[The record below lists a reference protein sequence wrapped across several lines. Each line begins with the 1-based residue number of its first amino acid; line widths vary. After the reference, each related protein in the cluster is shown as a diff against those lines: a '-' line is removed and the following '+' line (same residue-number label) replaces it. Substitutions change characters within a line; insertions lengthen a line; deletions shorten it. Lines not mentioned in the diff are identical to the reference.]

1 VHCWE
6 WQQDSPGNKKSL
18 NGRRNMGIQDISRPD
33 SQASELSTVLQDLA
47 RLAQRAGTAADRQS
61 TDIVASA
68 MLERLLAYFGAQHG
82 ALLLDTQRNLEPGQY
97 YLPSSLHENDVRV
110 LALHGI
116 GEEDSY
122 MLMNVSPSTS
132 GNGQPGPDLQ
142 RSVTYQLPVGQLML
156 ENRHLQ
162 TGELEALPEL
172 SSSES
177 AHPLEALLLVS
188 WDDGEDRACRIAI
201 EQAHILLPRV
211 ADGAGAVIVNL
222 LLAER
227 VHELEHAAMREA
239 LGGMELL
246 KAELLGTVSHELRS
260 PLASIKGYA
269 ATLLRHERR
278 LSREERHQFLLAI
291 NEASDRLEIIIE
303 RLLEMSQLDT
313 KAIGLA
319 CSPVDVARLAQE
331 AMTAAEQRVVTQH
344 PDRFRFMLR
353 VEKFD
358 GSPASAVPLILA
370 DPRRLREVLDNL
382 LENAIKYSPD
392 GGTITVLICPAVP
405 DKMPGSLSIL
415 SREDARQLNN
425 VLLRMLEIC
434 VIDAGIGIP
443 TEHLE
448 RIFDRF
454 HRVDMRLTREVNGL
468 GLGLAISRHIVEM
481 HGGMI
486 WAESPDQG
494 GSIFHVLLPLQE
506 VNA

>member
-1 VHCWE
+1 
-6 WQQDSPGNKKSL
+6 
-18 NGRRNMGIQDISRPD
+18 MGIQDISRPD
-33 SQASELSTVLQDLA
+33 SQASELAIVLQDLA

-61 TDIVASA
+61 TDIIASA
-68 MLERLLAYFGAQHG
+68 MLERLLVLFGAQHG
-82 ALLLDTQRNLEPGQY
+82 ALLLDTQGNLEPGQY

-116 GEEDSY
+116 GEEDSDV
-122 MLMNVSPSTS
+122 LLSVSPST
-132 GNGQPGPDLQ
+132 GRNRQPGHELSC
-142 RSVTYQLPVGQLML
+142 SVTYRLPVGQLML

-177 AHPLEALLLVS
+177 AHLLEALLLMS
-188 WDDGEDRACRIAI
+188 WDDVEDRACSVAI
-201 EQAHILLPRV
+201 EHAHVLLPYV

-227 VHELEHAAMREA
+227 VHELEHTAMREA
-239 LGGMELL
+239 LEGMELL

-319 CSPVDVARLAQE
+319 YSPVDVARLAQE
-331 AMTAAEQRVVTQH
+331 AITTAEQRVVTHH
-344 PDRFRFMLR
+344 PERFRFMLR
-353 VEKFD
+353 IEKFD
-358 GSPASAVPLILA
+358 GIPDSAVPLILA

-392 GGTITVLICPAVP
+392 GGTVTVVICPAAP
-405 DKMPGSLSIL
+405 DKVPGSLSIMN
-415 SREDARQLNN
+415 REDAHQSKD
-425 VLLRMLEIC
+425 VLPRMLEIC

-443 TEHLE
+443 AEHLE

-481 HGGMI
+481 HGGVI

-506 VNA
+506 VDA